1 MPIKQINVTDLDFA
15 DIKEAIKDYY
25 QREEGPFKD
34 FDFDGSGMN
43 MILDMLAYNTHYNA
57 VLAHLT
63 ANESFLSSAQLRK
76 NVVARAKTL
85 GYNPHGTSSA
95 ETEITLSNLDSS
107 ILSIPEGT
115 IFNTTDSVNN
125 STYSFV
131 TFEEIGEPDKPF
143 VIHEGSIR
151 TSSYVFDNSIS
162 NLRFE
167 IPHENIDTTK
177 IVVSVRQ
184 SAASTQQDIYTKF
197 YELPGVDSN
206 STVYFINEN
215 PNGKFEISFGDGV
228 LGKKPD
234 AGSIITIKYLTTNG
248 AAANG
253 LSSFTTADPIF
264 NGVNKPTI
272 TSTGATT
279 GGSSKESVESIRSN
293 APLQFVSQNRAV
305 TVDDYIALVRK
316 NTSVSSISVWGG
328 EDNNPP
334 VYGSVFISAKPH
346 EGITLSDEE
355 KTRLMPILNSKGILT
370 VKPEFVDPDITYLY
384 FDIFTKYNSSLT
396 NLGSAGVSALVRSGI
411 ETFSDDELEKFDKMF
426 RYSDLLN
433 YITNLDNA
441 ITSAYVRVFCL
452 KSFTALNTNTSS
464 YQVNFNFPLAVP
476 EDPTESLITSSAYVN
491 DGVKY
496 YFKDEPS
503 SVDNIRNIYRY
514 YINSS
519 GSEIVDEQF
528 VGTVDTDTGMVQIKD
543 FNVTADT
550 AINIFARPESNDVVP
565 KRNQILEVDIENTVI
580 SSQIDTLATRG
591 SAGAIEYTTTPR
603 ER

>member
-346 EGITLSDEE
+346 EGVTLSDEE

>member
-1 MPIKQINVTDLDFA
+1 MPIKQIDVTDLDFA

-34 FDFDGSGMN
+34 FDFDGSGVN

-125 STYSFV
+125 SAYSFV

-151 TSSYVFDNSIS
+151 TSSYVFDNTIS

-234 AGSIITIKYLTTNG
+234 AGSIISIKYLTTNG

-253 LSSFTTADPIF
+253 LSSFTTVDPIF

-279 GGSSKESVESIRSN
+279 GGSSKESLESIRSN

-334 VYGSVFISAKPH
+334 VYGTVFISAKPH
-346 EGITLSDEE
+346 EGVTLSDEE

-396 NLGSAGVSALVRSGI
+396 NLGSAGISSLVRSGI

-426 RYSDLLN
+426 RYSDLLS

-441 ITSAYVRVFCL
+441 ITSSYVRVFCL
-452 KSFTALNTNTSS
+452 KGFTALNTNTSS

-580 SSQIDTLATRG
+580 NSQIDTLATRG

>member
-1 MPIKQINVTDLDFA
+1 MPIKQIDVTDLDFA

-34 FDFDGSGMN
+34 FDFDGSGVN

-125 STYSFV
+125 SAYSFV

-151 TSSYVFDNSIS
+151 TSSYVFDNTIS

-234 AGSIITIKYLTTNG
+234 AGSIISIKYLTTNG

-253 LSSFTTADPIF
+253 LSSFTTVDPIF

-334 VYGSVFISAKPH
+334 VYGTVFISAKPH
-346 EGITLSDEE
+346 EGVTLSDEE

-396 NLGSAGVSALVRSGI
+396 NLGSAGISSLVRSGI

-426 RYSDLLN
+426 RYSDLLS

-441 ITSAYVRVFCL
+441 ITSSYVRVFCL
-452 KSFTALNTNTSS
+452 KGFTALNTNTSS

-580 SSQIDTLATRG
+580 NSQIDTLATRG

>member
-279 GGSSKESVESIRSN
+279 GGSAKEALESIRSN

-346 EGITLSDEE
+346 EGVTLSDEE

-528 VGTVDTDTGMVQIKD
+528 VGTVDTDTGMAQIKD

>member
-1 MPIKQINVTDLDFA
+1 MPIKQIDVTDLDFA

-34 FDFDGSGMN
+34 FDFDGSGVN

-125 STYSFV
+125 SAYSFV

-151 TSSYVFDNSIS
+151 TSSYVFDNTIS

-234 AGSIITIKYLTTNG
+234 AGSIISIKYLTTNG

-253 LSSFTTADPIF
+253 LSSFTTVDPIF

-279 GGSSKESVESIRSN
+279 GGSSKESLESIRSN

-334 VYGSVFISAKPH
+334 VYGTVFISAKPH
-346 EGITLSDEE
+346 EGVTLSDEE

-396 NLGSAGVSALVRSGI
+396 NLGSAGISSLVRSGI

-426 RYSDLLN
+426 RYSDLLS

-441 ITSAYVRVFCL
+441 ITSSYVRVFCL
-452 KSFTALNTNTSS
+452 KGFTALNTNTSS

>member
-151 TSSYVFDNSIS
+151 TSSYIFDNSIS

-346 EGITLSDEE
+346 EGVTLSDEE